1 MKIQLSKK
9 QVIWLCVLLSVL
21 AALVALY
28 YIGRHFGLFSI
39 FESTRTLKEY
49 VGSFGPLAPLIF
61 FVIQFLQVII
71 SPIPGNVTTLAGGL
85 LFGFLNGFL
94 ISVAAVFLGSVCA
107 FLLGKKFGRPLVERI
122 AGKKATDKYMA
133 SVSSRQKIVLFLMF
147 LFPFF
152 PDDVLCLVA
161 GLSAMRLPY
170 FSILVLVTRPWGL
183 LFSALLG
190 AGLISIPIWAWAA
203 IAAVVI
209 VLFVFSI
216 KYAPQIEER
225 TKNLIDRIAKKFAR

>member
-1 MKIQLSKK
+1 MKLHLSKK
-9 QVIWLCVLLSVL
+9 QVIWLIVLLTIL

-28 YIGRHFGLFSI
+28 YIGRSFGLFTV
-39 FESTRTLKEY
+39 FESQESLKEY
-49 VGSFGPLAPLIF
+49 VSSFGPLAPLIF

-71 SPIPGNVTTLAGGL
+71 SPIPGNITTLAGGVM
-85 LFGFLNGFL
+85 FGFVKGFL

-107 FLLGKKFGRPLVERI
+107 FLLGKKFGRPLVEKI
-122 AGKKATDKYMA
+122 VSKKTVDKYMD

-170 FSILVLVTRPWGL
+170 FSILLLVTRPWGL

-190 AGLISIPIWAWAA
+190 AGMISIPVWAWGVIAA
-203 IAAVVI
+203 IVI
-209 VLFVFSI
+209 VLFIFSI

-225 TKNLIDRIAKKFAR
+225 IKQLIDKIAKRFAR

>member
-1 MKIQLSKK
+1 MKFNLSKK
-9 QVIWLCVLLSVL
+9 QVVWLSVLLSVL
-21 AALVALY
+21 AALIALY
-28 YIGRHFGLFSI
+28 YIGRSFGLFTV
-39 FESTRTLKEY
+39 FESQESFKEY
-49 VGSFGPLAPLIF
+49 VSSFGPLAPLIF
-61 FVIQFLQVII
+61 FIIQFLQVIV
-71 SPIPGNVTTLAGGL
+71 SPIPGNITTLAGGIM
-85 LFGFLNGFL
+85 FGFAKGFI
-94 ISVAAVFLGSVCA
+94 ISVTAVFLGSVCA

-122 AGKKATDKYMA
+122 VGKKTIDKYMV

-152 PDDVLCLVA
+152 PDDMLCLIA
-161 GLSAMRLPY
+161 GMSAMRLPY

-190 AGLISIPIWAWAA
+190 AGMISIPIWAWGI

-225 TKNLIDRIAKKFAR
+225 TKLLIDKIAKHFTR